1 MCRKPMTMRLY
12 DNHLYNYI
20 TCLAC
25 HIFYKSTVV
34 HYNVHIS
41 RIRRWPKQVPLE
53 ARHTRC
59 RCSRFWSPRYR
70 FWNLL
75 RYRSVIGSRSR
86 SVRDSRSP
94 GSYSCRRRYRRCCRP
109 KSFACRPSFARALG
123 LEKSREFRWNSFRRA
138 TLIIT
143 FHGRKMSPLKSV
155 VRQIVTFL
163 SKICSINRFVG

>member
-1 MCRKPMTMRLY
+1 MRLY
-12 DNHLYNYI
+12 DNHLYCMPCMSYF
-20 TCLAC
+20 
-25 HIFYKSTVV
+25 HKSTVV
-34 HYNVHIS
+34 HYHSHIS

-53 ARHTRC
+53 ARRTRC

-70 FWNLL
+70 FWNLRYRFWSLL